1 MKSHSYLAEFEE
13 RGFRRG
19 RNEGIAEGEKKG
31 EARKQNLIIRN
42 MLSANY
48 PIKEIAAITDLS
60 VDDVNRIAATLN
72 L

>member
-1 MKSHSYLAEFEE
+1 MLNIVNEMIQEWV
-13 RGFRRG
+13 
-19 RNEGIAEGEKKG
+19 NEGIAEGEKKG
-31 EARKQNLIIRN
+31 AAKNQSLVIRN